1 MKIAAIKKR
10 CLEMGTFAVLRDGQ
24 GRCWISNTSACWPTD
39 GMEIGEGNIQALF
52 DLKPRKMRKLL
63 IREMV
68 INHEW
73 LCMEPLPRDM
83 NLKMRGHVYDAGDLY
98 VVLEDDRGFIRLI
111 NAKLLEPAGDADLR
125 FFLRV
130 DDGGTERIVA
140 FGDLLASA
148 IVGAVTSEKAAKI
161 MGTIR
166 ALADAPLAV
175 TREKEGV

>member
-1 MKIAAIKKR
+1 MPI
-10 CLEMGTFAVLRDGQ
+10 CD
-24 GRCWISNTSACWPTD
+24 
-39 GMEIGEGNIQALF
+39 
-52 DLKPRKMRKLL
+52 
-63 IREMV
+63 
-68 INHEW
+68 
-73 LCMEPLPRDM
+73 
-83 NLKMRGHVYDAGDLY
+83 
-98 VVLEDDRGFIRLI
+98 
-111 NAKLLEPAGDADLR
+111 